1 MKHNKRWISTLL
13 PVLAGF
19 LALYLAM
26 MALATFL
33 IQETFMETFEKS
45 YTSMVIESEG
55 AFIDHAEGNQWLEQE
70 SAELLSYDLLM
81 NSLLNRGVSKYYQC
95 SCALFDEDNNLL
107 FQSKNFLSFLRVDEP
122 MGEILFPADDY
133 LSPEELREF
142 ASLVYQ
148 YQTHLPG
155 RSGYLSSQEGA
166 SPEGASPEGASPEEY
181 AHKHWRISLVL
192 AKETNIPV
200 RLTVQELNLNG
211 EEHED
216 SDETGEAH
224 EAVDETE
231 EALEIADE
239 TGKTDEVPEAVD
251 ETASDADTRSPSAPE
266 DSLSFS
272 DVPWDH
278 STVVW
283 VWQNP
288 DIRISGEPQEQF
300 YEAAA
305 VPGSSF
311 PYLSYGYEDWLAW
324 QENEFLQDLQP
335 DTELFYPMPDAD
347 GSLPFRPQ
355 TKRAATIHVPLY
367 GKDWGR
373 CSFVAAVDCH
383 PWLAAM
389 DSLKYF
395 YLFGFAC
402 MLLCTGILTFCICRT
417 NQRREALEEYRR
429 TLTHTMAHNL
439 KTPLRE
445 IRGFT
450 EHLQQNAAAE
460 TQEYDLDQIILKTE
474 EIDSLAVEMIN
485 LSRSESGMLIPEK
498 EPSDAPPGNHRDMM

>member
-1 MKHNKRWISTLL
+1 
-13 PVLAGF
+13 
-19 LALYLAM
+19 
-26 MALATFL
+26 
-33 IQETFMETFEKS
+33 
-45 YTSMVIESEG
+45 
-55 AFIDHAEGNQWLEQE
+55 
-70 SAELLSYDLLM
+70 M
-81 NSLLNRGVSKYYQC
+81 NGLLNRGVSKYYQC

-155 RSGYLSSQEGA
+155 RSGYLSSQ
-166 SPEGASPEGASPEEY
+166 EGASPEGASPEEY

-283 VWQNP
+283 VWQNRRLSP
-288 DIRISGEPQEQF
+288 ALPSPISPTDTRTGLHGRKMNSCRICSRTRSCFTPCRTPTAPCPSAHRQNEQQRSM
-300 YEAAA
+300 Y
-305 VPGSSF
+305 
-311 PYLSYGYEDWLAW
+311 
-324 QENEFLQDLQP
+324 
-335 DTELFYPMPDAD
+335 
-347 GSLPFRPQ
+347 
-355 TKRAATIHVPLY
+355 
-367 GKDWGR
+367 
-373 CSFVAAVDCH
+373 
-383 PWLAAM
+383 
-389 DSLKYF
+389 
-395 YLFGFAC
+395 
-402 MLLCTGILTFCICRT
+402 LCTGRT
-417 NQRREALEEYRR
+417 
-429 TLTHTMAHNL
+429 
-439 KTPLRE
+439 
-445 IRGFT
+445 G
-450 EHLQQNAAAE
+450 AAA
-460 TQEYDLDQIILKTE
+460 
-474 EIDSLAVEMIN
+474 
-485 LSRSESGMLIPEK
+485 LSWQPWTAIPG
-498 EPSDAPPGNHRDMM
+498 SPPWIP